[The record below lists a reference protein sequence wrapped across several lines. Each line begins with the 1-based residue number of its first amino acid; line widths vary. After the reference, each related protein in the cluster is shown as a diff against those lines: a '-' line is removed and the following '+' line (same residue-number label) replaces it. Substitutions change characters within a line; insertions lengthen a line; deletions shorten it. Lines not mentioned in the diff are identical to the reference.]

1 MTDAAPLDLGPEAT
15 SQEKLEAEETESHWA
30 EWVKRVLVIL
40 KVSLICFL
48 MANAIY
54 YRRKKFGR
62 YDIVT
67 AMLVINIF
75 VLLGLLAFEFG
86 TKYIFGFF
94 ALVLLANYCNFLGFM
109 IMVRGIKTP
118 E

>member
-1 MTDAAPLDLGPEAT
+1 
-15 SQEKLEAEETESHWA
+15 
-30 EWVKRVLVIL
+30 
-40 KVSLICFL
+40 

-62 YDIVT
+62 YDGVT

-86 TKYIFGFF
+86 TKYIFGYF